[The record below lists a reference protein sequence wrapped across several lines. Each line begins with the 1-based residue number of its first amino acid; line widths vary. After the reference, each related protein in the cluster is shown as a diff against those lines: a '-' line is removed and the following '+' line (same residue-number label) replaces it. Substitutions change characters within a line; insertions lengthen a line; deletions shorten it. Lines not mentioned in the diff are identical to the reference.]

1 MVDPIKSASRGV
13 IEKIGVHYPMG
24 GAQAPS
30 LSGIGKPCSYHYT
43 IDPNHRISEFFK
55 GRMNVIDLLP
65 CHYKIDFSKV
75 TEADNDSSGL
85 VPQIVYGKAMGDFAS
100 ACGSHGVGG
109 GSGLRIYTIDD
120 TQASDSISNELK
132 ENYFQSGINKL
143 SEIGSPIRQFMKSV
157 DSNSVSGL
165 SSEVTES
172 FDSSEFA
179 GQSPIVDKV
188 YSMAKDVI
196 IKGNR
201 VSLPSIWKDSSYS
214 PNLTANIRLAS
225 PYGHPDAIS
234 TFVINP
240 LAQLLIISSPQTTD
254 GVSYGQPFFLTIHAH
269 GLSYSPL
276 GIISN
281 ITLRRGGN
289 DTSFNIYRQPLTID
303 VSLEFQF
310 AVGGFAHASGDCGG
324 NADTTALPT
333 VGHIMKSLAP
343 SSGVGV
349 GYSAIAEARNTK
361 PDGSQNNDSTDKTP
375 NLIPESDPLDNSN
388 LSKNDIA
395 SSQDVASLASSSQT
409 ANNIN
414 NQQSNPNVG
423 DTFA

>member
-1 MVDPIKSASRGV
+1 MVDPIKSASQGV
-13 IEKIGVHYPMG
+13 IEKIGVHYPMDG
-24 GAQAPS
+24 KKAPS
-30 LSGIGKPCSYHYT
+30 LSGIGKPCKYHHT
-43 IDPNHRISEFFK
+43 IDPKHRISDFFR
-55 GRMNVIDLLP
+55 GRMNIIDLIP
-65 CHYKIDFSKV
+65 CHYRIDFSKT

-85 VPQIVYGKAMGDFAS
+85 VPQIVYPKAMAEFAS
-100 ACGSHGVGG
+100 ACKSHGVAV

-157 DSNSVSGL
+157 DSSSVGGL
-165 SSEVTES
+165 ASEVTKNWEA
-172 FDSSEFA
+172 SEFS
-179 GQSPIVDKV
+179 GQSPTIDKA
-188 YSMAKDVI
+188 YSMAKDVL
-196 IKGNR
+196 IKGHR

-225 PYGHPDAIS
+225 PYGYPDAVK
-234 TFVINP
+234 TFVIDP
-240 LAQLLIISSPQTTD
+240 LVQLLIISSPQTTD
-254 GVSYGQPFFLTIHAH
+254 GVSYGQPFFLTITAH

-276 GIISN
+276 GVVSN

-303 VSLEFQF
+303 VSLEFRF
-310 AVGGFAHASGDCGG
+310 AVGGFAHAVGDCGG

-333 VGHIMKSLAP
+333 VGHIMKSLEP
-343 SSGVGV
+343 TSGVGV

-361 PDGSQNNDSTDKTP
+361 SDGSQNNDSTDKTP